1 MKIVESIDNHHF
13 LKIKNDVCVIDLG
26 YHEGSFEKCIKDT
39 FNSYKYLGIEANP
52 VFKPLIKAK
61 LLNLCVDLKSNEII
75 SFYLDKNNTMASSA
89 VFSKNKSEAINVKT
103 ISLQDL
109 YRVSNFEII
118 DILKIDIEGSEFKI
132 LTDENIKFLSKNT
145 LQVTLEFDD
154 WIDKE
159 FIPDR
164 LKIIKNFKNNNFYH
178 IQFSFFDSSKNLFIN
193 KNLYS
198 FGLDKIFKILLFKY
212 YRGTLRILKRF
223 FKF

>member
-1 MKIVESIDNHHF
+1 
-13 LKIKNDVCVIDLG
+13 
-26 YHEGSFEKCIKDT
+26 
-39 FNSYKYLGIEANP
+39 
-52 VFKPLIKAK
+52 
-61 LLNLCVDLKSNEII
+61 
-75 SFYLDKNNTMASSA
+75 MASSA
-89 VFSKNKSEAINVKT
+89 VFSKNKSEVINVKT

-109 YRVSNFEII
+109 YKVSNFEII

-145 LQVTLEFDD
+145 VQVTLEFDD

-159 FIPDR
+159 FIPNR

-198 FGLDKIFKILLFKY
+198 FGPDKIFKIILFKY
-212 YRGTLRILKRF
+212 YRGILRILKRF